1 MATVIIEFLTNYI
14 LLELMK
20 LGVLFSGGKDSTYAL
35 FKAME
40 KEDVVCLISILSK
53 NKESYMYHTPNINL
67 TKLQAKAIGLPLIQ
81 KSTEGVKE
89 EELKDLKQAIMEAK
103 ETLNIEGIVTG
114 AVESIYQT
122 ERIQKICDALDLQCF
137 NPLWLKNQVELVK
150 EIVESGFKVII
161 SGIFAYP
168 LDKRWLGREIDNQT
182 INDLVLLQEKYQI
195 SPSGEGGEIETTV
208 LDAPFFQKRIKILEF
223 EIQANEN
230 SGIFLI
236 KKASLVDK

>member
-1 MATVIIEFLTNYI
+1 
-14 LLELMK
+14 MK

-35 FKAME
+35 FKAM
-40 KEDVVCLISILSK
+40 KKDDVVCLISILSK
-53 NKESYMYHTPNINL
+53 NNESYMYHTPNIKL

-137 NPLWLKNQVELVK
+137 NPLWLKNQVELLK
-150 EIVESGFKVII
+150 KIVESGFKVII

-168 LDKRWLGREIDNQT
+168 LDKRWLGRELDNQT
-182 INDLVLLQEKYQI
+182 INELVLLQEKYHI
-195 SPSGEGGEIETTV
+195 SPSGEGGELETTV

-236 KKASLVDK
+236 KKASLIDK